1 MKAFYGVCVCALVAL
16 TVITVS
22 YRKEFT
28 NFFGIADT
36 KEKVISSEFGVEI
49 KNVHMTPGQYV
60 NAGDTLVELR
70 SPEIDLKISEYKHL
84 IDELKIRSKVE
95 TNLSKSEMRTLKTE
109 HESRIIEI
117 RSELQQLQSQY
128 EINRQLMSQLRSINR
143 DAIENV

>member
-1 MKAFYGVCVCALVAL
+1 MKAFYGVCFCALVAL

-49 KNVHMTPGQYV
+49 KNIHITPGQYV

-117 RSELQQLQSQY
+117 RSELQQLQ
-128 EINRQLMSQLRSINR
+128 
-143 DAIENV
+143 